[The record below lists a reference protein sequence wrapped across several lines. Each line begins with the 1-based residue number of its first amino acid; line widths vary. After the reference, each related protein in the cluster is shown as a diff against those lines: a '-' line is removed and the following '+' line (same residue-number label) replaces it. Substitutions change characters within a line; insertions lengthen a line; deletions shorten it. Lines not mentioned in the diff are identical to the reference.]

1 MLTTLSG
8 GWHIPASA
16 YFEPA
21 RYGPVFLSANT
32 AFKQNIVFLYSYL
45 IVFYLNSINL
55 NFFNL
60 AFKPLLAQRRLI
72 LYSNNKSGI
81 SLRMQEQ
88 LDSWIQQAKNGDQ
101 QAFFKLYQQF
111 KGKVY
116 AICLRLLADRAQ
128 AEDGCQEVFVRI
140 WQQLPGFR
148 GDSSFSTWLHT
159 IASRTA
165 VDLWRKNKILRLSTD
180 EEVPEQ
186 HAELLPQNS
195 ELEDAILRLPH
206 QARAV
211 FVLFALEGYQHQEI
225 AQMLDIAEGSSKAQY
240 HRARQLLRGWL
251 DEN

>member
-1 MLTTLSG
+1 
-8 GWHIPASA
+8 
-16 YFEPA
+16 
-21 RYGPVFLSANT
+21 
-32 AFKQNIVFLYSYL
+32 
-45 IVFYLNSINL
+45 
-55 NFFNL
+55 
-60 AFKPLLAQRRLI
+60 
-72 LYSNNKSGI
+72 
-81 SLRMQEQ
+81 MQQQ

-101 QAFFKLYQQF
+101 QAFFMLYQQF

-128 AEDGCQEVFVRI
+128 AEDGCQEAFVRI
-140 WQQLPGFR
+140 WQQLPAFR
-148 GDSSFSTWLHT
+148 GDSSFATWLHT

-186 HAELLPQNS
+186 AVELLPENS
-195 ELEDAILRLPH
+195 ALEQAILRLPH

-225 AQMLDIAEGSSKAQY
+225 ARLLDIAEGSSKAQY